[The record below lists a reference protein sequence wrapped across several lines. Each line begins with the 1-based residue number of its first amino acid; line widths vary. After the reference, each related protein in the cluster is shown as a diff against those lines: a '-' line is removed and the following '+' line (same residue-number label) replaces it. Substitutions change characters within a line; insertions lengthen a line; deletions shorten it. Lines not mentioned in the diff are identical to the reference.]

1 MIIAG
6 KGKNGLVV
14 FINFN
19 NYVLGRAGLGGGKSG
34 ERARG
39 AFSGSSMICCFF
51 IFFFGFKICPRPSI
65 LDIQKDCPFFINI
78 VHNILSGF
86 KGTWGWLCSLHSSLK
101 VLTCACDL
109 ITRVMA
115 GWNIL
120 VLLFPKVLCPSLN
133 CISWTENLFLIWYWF
148 SHFCSLFLNEVCL

>member
-1 MIIAG
+1 MDWLFSLISTIMFWG
-6 KGKNGLVV
+6 EQGWV
-14 FINFN
+14 
-19 NYVLGRAGLGGGKSG
+19 GGKSG

-109 ITRVMA
+109 ITRGTV

-148 SHFCSLFLNEVCL
+148 SHYCSLFLNEVCL